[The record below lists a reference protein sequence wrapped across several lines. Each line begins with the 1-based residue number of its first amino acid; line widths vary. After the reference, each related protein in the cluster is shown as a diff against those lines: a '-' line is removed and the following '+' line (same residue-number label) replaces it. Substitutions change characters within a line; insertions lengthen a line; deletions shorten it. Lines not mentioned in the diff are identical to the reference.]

1 MHKLFSLIVTEHR
14 IISNI
19 NKKKDS
25 AVFISFLTSLQ
36 NGTATFQVAIAASE
50 TEAYAVVTYK
60 QKEMNWAYRPVEQ
73 PPIDVGFTDVDKT
86 DHKCQDH
93 VLSRTRKV
101 LHLDEVR
108 GNTGKKKR
116 LIIVSIVKL
125 MMKMITMNV
134 SLAKQ
139 KPTDTV

>member
-1 MHKLFSLIVTEHR
+1 MHKLFSLIVTEQR
-14 IISNI
+14 LISDI

-25 AVFISFLTSLQ
+25 AVFIYFFTSLQ
-36 NGTATFQVAIAASE
+36 NGTATFQVAIAASQ
-50 TEAYAVVTYK
+50 TEAYAIVTYK

-73 PPIDVGFTDVDKT
+73 PPIDVGFTDVYKT

-108 GNTGKKKR
+108 GNIGKKKD
-116 LIIVSIVKL
+116 IIVSTVEL
-125 MMKMITMNV
+125 MVKMITMHRKENV
-134 SLAKQ
+134 SIMMFQ
-139 KPTDTV
+139 F